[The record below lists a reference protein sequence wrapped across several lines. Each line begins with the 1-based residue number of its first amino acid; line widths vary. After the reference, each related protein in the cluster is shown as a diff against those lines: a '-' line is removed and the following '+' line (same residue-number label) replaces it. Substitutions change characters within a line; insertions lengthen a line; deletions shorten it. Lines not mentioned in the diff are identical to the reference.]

1 MKYLIFIGL
10 FIAGGTIG
18 YFVGKTSGQSAV
30 DDNFTETERITE
42 FIYDTIVE
50 KERIEVPVY
59 TTPVVDTNIVEPA
72 DSLEDLFVLDTLK
85 ERILP
90 RDSVGQDE
98 ELNINR
104 DELIASKRISIQY
117 LDELVEKDSV
127 IKDLLGIKQNRPAEM
142 IVQFWTSP
150 LNFSGYKLSRN
161 TLVLYDLS
169 AQFDYSIYFKE
180 NRHYLSNETV
190 FYVLEETTD
199 FLPYQEVDKNE
210 ILDD

>member
-210 ILDD
+210 ILND